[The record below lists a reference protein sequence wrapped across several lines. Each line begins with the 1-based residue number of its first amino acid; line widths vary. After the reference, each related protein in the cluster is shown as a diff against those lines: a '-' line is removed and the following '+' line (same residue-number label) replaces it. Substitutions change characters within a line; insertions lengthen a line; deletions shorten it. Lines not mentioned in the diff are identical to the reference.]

1 MTGRNRSKKK
11 KKKKK
16 EKKKK
21 TENLQSKGTLEKY
34 EPFFIWVLKEIYW
47 DNKRNPKNSENS
59 DVV

>member
-1 MTGRNRSKKK
+1 MDLQK

-34 EPFFIWVLKEIYW
+34 EKGVFKEIYW
-47 DNKRNPKNSENS
+47 DNKRNPKSSENS